1 MFVKICGITSE
12 EDALFAVSMGADSV
26 GFILAPSIR
35 QLSTEDV
42 SHIIKRIPP
51 EIITVGV
58 FKDELKENVVKVVN
72 KLGLSG
78 AQLHGHET
86 KEETQWIADRVQ
98 FVIKAFKAGQPM
110 VKEFSDYGADALLLD
125 SHAPGSGEVFDWSL
139 AEDVEDSSRLILSGG
154 LNPDNVADGIKSTK
168 PWGVDVSTGVEKS
181 PGIKDPI
188 KVKAFIDAARSVK
201 FNSDNSSVDSAPFY
215 DWSRDV
221 NF

>member
-26 GFILAPSIR
+26 GFILAPSPR
-35 QLSTEDV
+35 QISADEV
-42 SHIIKRIPP
+42 GHIIKRIPS

-58 FKDELKENVVKVVN
+58 FKDELKENVVKIVN

-86 KEETQWIADRVQ
+86 KDETQWIADRVQ

-110 VKEFSDYGADALLLD
+110 VKEFIDYGADALLLD
-125 SHAPGSGEVFDWSL
+125 SHAPGSGKVFDWSL
-139 AEDVEDSSRLILSGG
+139 AEDVEDNSRLILSGG
-154 LNPDNVADGIKSTK
+154 LTPENVADGIVATK
-168 PWGVDVSTGVEKS
+168 PWGVDVSTGVEKA

-188 KVKAFIDAARSVK
+188 KVKAFIEAARSVK
-201 FNSDNSSVDSAPFY
+201 FDDGLSPNGGDLY

-221 NF
+221 DF